1 MSSNL
6 KCVNIKCLSMHISAI
21 HSIILFLSTSL
32 KLTFNSSGIHFF
44 HQVLATNSLS
54 SIRAGTKNL
63 DPVKLTAPGRGG
75 EHKDDAL
82 SREWVNILVRPKALM
97 KPKDREVEV
106 AKQSGWNE
114 HQTDK
119 WDGDERDDRK
129 KARFQLPQVS
139 ASGSSRR
146 RGASGTGSALDPS
159 VIFCTVTNAS
169 EGMTCLNISK
179 GVTHAVAGF
188 KDSCVR
194 VWRLNEKVEST
205 SKFGCLVEGQWSMN
219 KALPVPPGKGPLR
232 STSSATSLS
241 SSSSIHGGNVEG
253 RGLKPEMR
261 DVLELYGHSKAVYG
275 VSQSN
280 DDCCRLVLSCSADES
295 IRLWDTSIS
304 QCVGKYS
311 CVGPS
316 WGVSFSPLGYYFASA
331 NQVHR

>member
-1 MSSNL
+1 
-6 KCVNIKCLSMHISAI
+6 
-21 HSIILFLSTSL
+21 
-32 KLTFNSSGIHFF
+32 
-44 HQVLATNSLS
+44 
-54 SIRAGTKNL
+54 L

-82 SREWVNILVRPKALM
+82 SREWVNVLVRPKALIRQ
-97 KPKDREVEV
+97 KDREIEA
-106 AKQSGWNE
+106 AKQSCWTE
-114 HQTDK
+114 HQIDK
-119 WDGDERDDRK
+119 WDGDDRDDRK
-129 KARFQLPQVS
+129 KARFQVPQGSV
-139 ASGSSRR
+139 SGSSRR
-146 RGASGTGSALDPS
+146 RGVSATGSALDPS

-179 GVTHAVAGF
+179 GVTHAAAGF

-219 KALPVPPGKGPLR
+219 KALPVPLGKGPVKNTLA
-232 STSSATSLS
+232 TTSLS
-241 SSSSIHGGNVEG
+241 SSLSIHGGNGEG

-280 DDCCRLVLSCSADES
+280 DDSCRLVLSCSADES
-295 IRLWDTSIS
+295 IRLWDTSIA

-331 NQVHR
+331 NQVRR